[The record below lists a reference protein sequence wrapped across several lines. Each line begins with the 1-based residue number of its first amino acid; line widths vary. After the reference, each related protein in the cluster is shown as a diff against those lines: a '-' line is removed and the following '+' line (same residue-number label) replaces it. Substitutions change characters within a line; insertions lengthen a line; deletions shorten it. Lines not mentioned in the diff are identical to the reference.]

1 MTLRSSPGTA
11 LPRFP
16 PVAAP
21 RALSPPPP
29 RYASLDVWRGVACL
43 TVVAGHAASLLGG
56 RPMAADAPGAERA
69 VRGILALGWMGVPLF
84 FVISGYC
91 IAAAAR
97 AARERGDRPG
107 EFFRRR
113 FRRILPPY
121 WCCVALTA
129 AAALLLAAADPALV
143 TDPRHEGALPTD
155 IGPLHWL
162 GNLTLTETWL
172 GHLTGAPFRW
182 RDMVVA
188 PAWTLCYE
196 EQFYAVVGLL
206 AWVAGPRLGAALV
219 AVTAAVLVR
228 GMLRPEAINSGFFFD
243 GRWLFF
249 AAGLAVWFDAAAPSR
264 RTRLLT
270 RGYLLVGLAW
280 ALRDPGVFLL
290 RSHGVEHEWLASFL
304 FAWVALLLHP
314 FDARVA
320 ASPLLRPLAACGTRC
335 YSIYLVHWA
344 VVKPLSLVME
354 RAGWVSWQATLVGT
368 VPACLAA
375 SVALGW
381 LFHAWVE
388 RRFLNAPAARGTAGA
403 PEPPATLPLPSYRH
417 AG

>member
-1 MTLRSSPGTA
+1 
-11 LPRFP
+11 
-16 PVAAP
+16 VAAP
-21 RALSPPPP
+21 RALPPSPP

-43 TVVAGHAASLLGG
+43 TVVAGHAAGLLGG
-56 RPMAADAPGAERA
+56 RPAAADASPVERI
-69 VRGILALGWMGVPLF
+69 VRGVLALGWVGVPLF

-129 AAALLLAAADPALV
+129 AAAMLLSAADPALV
-143 TDPRHEGALPTD
+143 SDPRHEGVLPTE

-172 GHLTGAPFRW
+172 GHLTGEPFRW

-206 AWVAGPRLGAALV
+206 AWAAGPRLGSALV
-219 AVTAAVLVR
+219 ALTAALLVR
-228 GMLRPEAINSGFFFD
+228 GMLHPEAINSGFFFD

-249 AAGLAVWFDAAAPSR
+249 AAGLAVWFDAASASW

-270 RGYLLVGLAW
+270 RGYLLLGLVW
-280 ALRDPGVFLL
+280 SLRDPGVFLV
-290 RSHGVEHEWLASFL
+290 RTHGVEHEWLASFL
-304 FAWVALLLHP
+304 FAWVILLLHP
-314 FDARVA
+314 FDARLSA
-320 ASPLLRPLAACGTRC
+320 LPLLRPLAACGTRC

-344 VVKPLSLVME
+344 VVKPVSLALE
-354 RAGWVSWQATLVGT
+354 RAGWVSWEATLLGT

-375 SVALGW
+375 SVAAGW

-388 RRFLNAPAARGTAGA
+388 RRFLNGPATAAGA
-403 PEPPATLPLPSYRH
+403 PRPPAALPLPTYRR

>member
-1 MTLRSSPGTA
+1 MAASP
-11 LPRFP
+11 LPLP
-16 PVAAP
+16 
-21 RALSPPPP
+21 SPP

-56 RPMAADAPGAERA
+56 RPTPADAALGERGVRA
-69 VRGILALGWMGVPLF
+69 VLALGWVGVPLF

-97 AARERGDRPG
+97 AARDRGDRPG

-113 FRRILPPY
+113 FRRIFPPY
-121 WCCVALTA
+121 WCCLVLTA
-129 AAALLLAAADPALV
+129 AAAMVLAAVDPTLV

-172 GHLTGAPFRW
+172 GHVTGQPFRW
-182 RDMVVA
+182 RDMVLA

-206 AWVAGPRLGAALV
+206 AWAAGARLGAALV
-219 AVTAAVLVR
+219 ALTAALLVR
-228 GMLRPEAINSGFFFD
+228 GMLHPTVINSGFFFD

-249 AAGLAVWFDAAAPSR
+249 AAGLAVWYDAAHPAL

-270 RGYLLVGLAW
+270 RGYLVAGLAW
-280 ALRDPGVFLL
+280 SLRDPGVFLL

-304 FAWVALLLHP
+304 FAWVLLLLRP
-314 FDARVA
+314 LDARVA
-320 ASPLLRPLAACGTRC
+320 TLPILAPLAACGTRC
-335 YSIYLVHWA
+335 YSIYLVHWG
-344 VVKPLSLVME
+344 VVRPLSLALE
-354 RAGWVSWQATLVGT
+354 RAGWTSWQATVLGT
-368 VPACLAA
+368 VPACVAA
-375 SVALGW
+375 SVAAGW
-381 LFHAWVE
+381 LFHACIE
-388 RRFLNAPAARGTAGA
+388 RRFLNGSPARVTARHEPLPAATVPRAVLRRAG
-403 PEPPATLPLPSYRH
+403 
-417 AG
+417 